1 VEAGAAAGG
10 DEASWL
16 KMGPPATETE
26 PMDERR
32 RSRLWPIWALTIVMT
47 AGAVALASVVASYAV
62 PPGTGLDVPWWLLAL
77 GFGAAEA
84 RALHLRFR
92 GETHTCS
99 VSEVVL
105 VVGLFATAPIG
116 LVAAQLIG
124 TFPILLL
131 VRRQTPMKLLFNVSQ
146 FVLSVEVA
154 ILIFHEL
161 ASSGDPLDVRNWLAV
176 LVAACIASIVQFV
189 VVSSAIT
196 IAEGR
201 LAIPELTQSF
211 VWGLLCAV
219 VNTMLGLVVVIV
231 LSDSL
236 VAGILLI
243 GPLAVVFVA
252 YRAYLSEQSKREGL
266 QFLYRASELLSG
278 ERDLE
283 TGLVAL
289 LDFARESFHVE
300 IAEIALL
307 GDPDES
313 NGYRTCC
320 GPGDRSVQLEACEL
334 DAVTELVDFVAG
346 APGVIADRPQPGA
359 RLSHRHGIEIS
370 SLMLATIADES
381 GVRGIA
387 LVARERGTGFDKFT
401 KDETSLFE
409 TFVNHLGTTLEKTR
423 LSTSLAQLRALKQEL
438 AHQAY
443 HDSLT
448 GLANRLMFREL
459 VDAALEESA
468 RNANRVAVLFID
480 LDDFKT
486 VNDTMGHA
494 AGDTLLEEVASR
506 IAASVGKL
514 GTAARLG
521 GDEFAV
527 LLPDVHNDSEVRDV
541 ADRILV
547 ALGHPVTVKGQPVVA
562 QASIGIASHVDAAD
576 AAELMQQADV
586 AMYTAKRNGKGRF
599 DEFEP
604 NMSVNVARRHQLKLG
619 LERAIADEEFT
630 LQYQPVIDAN
640 AGTISGVEALLRWKD
655 PTKGMMQPSEFV
667 GVAEETGMIV
677 PIGRIVLREAFRQ
690 AAAWTPYAPELR
702 MFVNLST
709 RQLADPDIVEDVC
722 SALEEAGLYPP
733 QVVLEVTETAMMRD
747 IDEAKATL
755 RALKRLGVS
764 IAADDFGTGFSSLSY
779 LRELPIDVLKIAKPI
794 TDTMCESPQDAAFV
808 KGIIELGHVV
818 GMKVVAEGVET
829 VQQYAHLV
837 DMGCDFVQGYYYA
850 PSMEPAEVSEIIE
863 AARALPE
870 SQVALNAAG

>member
-1 VEAGAAAGG
+1 MRP
-10 DEASWL
+10 S
-16 KMGPPATETE
+16 ATETE
-26 PMDERR
+26 VMDERR
-32 RSRLWPIWALTIVMT
+32 RSRLWPIWVLTIVMT
-47 AGAVALASVVASYAV
+47 IGAGALAVVVGSYHV
-62 PPGTGLDVPWWLLAL
+62 PPGTNLHVPWWLLAL
-77 GFGAAEA
+77 GFAAAEA
-84 RALHLRFR
+84 KALHLRFR

-99 VSEVVL
+99 VSEIVL

-116 LVAAQLIG
+116 VVAAQLIG
-124 TFPILLL
+124 TLPILLFM
-131 VRRQTPMKLLFNVSQ
+131 RRQSPMKLLFNVSQ

-161 ASSGDPLDVRNWLAV
+161 ASTAGPLDVRNWLAV
-176 LVAACIASIVQFV
+176 LAAACVASLVQFV
-189 VVSSAIT
+189 VVSTAIT

-201 LAIPELTQSF
+201 VAIHELTQSF
-211 VWGLLCAV
+211 VWGLLCAA
-219 VNTMLGLVVVIV
+219 VNTMLGLVFVIV

-236 VAGILLI
+236 VAGVLLV
-243 GPLAVVFVA
+243 GPLGVVFLA
-252 YRAYLSEQSKREGL
+252 YRAYVSEHSKREGL

-278 ERDLE
+278 ERDFE

-300 IAEIALL
+300 MAEIALL
-307 GDPDES
+307 GEQDES

-320 GPGDRSVQLEACEL
+320 GPSDRSFQLEPCEIES
-334 DAVTELVDFVAG
+334 VVELVEFVG
-346 APGVIADRPQPGA
+346 ADRGVIAYRPQPGE
-359 RLSHRHGIEIS
+359 RFSHRDGIEVS
-370 SLMLATIADES
+370 SLLVATIAGES
-381 GVRGIA
+381 GVRGVA

-401 KDETSLFE
+401 KDEISLFE
-409 TFVNHLGTTLEKTR
+409 TFVNHVGTTLEKSR
-423 LSTSLAQLRALKQEL
+423 LSTSLAQLRELKQEL

-448 GLANRLMFREL
+448 GLANRLMFRDL
-459 VDAALEESA
+459 VDTALDEAA
-468 RNANRVAVLFID
+468 RNAYRVAVLFID

-494 AGDTLLEEVASR
+494 AGDALLEEVANR
-506 IAASVGKL
+506 IAASVGEL

-527 LLPDVHNDSEVRDV
+527 LLPDVPNDSEVRAV

-547 ALGHPVTVKGQPVVA
+547 SLGDPVNVDGQSVVA
-562 QASIGIASHVDAAD
+562 QASIGIASHVGAAD
-576 AAELMQQADV
+576 AAELMQHADV

-604 NMSVNVARRHQLKLG
+604 NMSLSVARRHQLKVG

-630 LQYQPVIDAN
+630 LHYQPVIDARTS
-640 AGTISGVEALLRWKD
+640 TITGVEALLRWKD
-655 PTKGMMQPSEFV
+655 PTRGLMPPSEFV

-677 PIGRIVLREAFRQ
+677 PIGRIVLREACRQ
-690 AAAWTPYAPELR
+690 AAEWTSHAPDLR

-722 SALEEAGLYPP
+722 NALEEAGLYPP
-733 QVVLEVTETAMMRD
+733 QIVLEVTETAMMRD

-755 RALKRLGVS
+755 RALKQLGVS
-764 IAADDFGTGFSSLSY
+764 IAIDDFGTGFSSLSY
-779 LRELPIDVLKIAKPI
+779 LRELPIDVLKIAKSI
-794 TDTMCESPQDAAFV
+794 IDAMCESTQDAAFV

-818 GMKVVAEGVET
+818 GLKVVAEGVES

-863 AARALPE
+863 AARALP
-870 SQVALNAAG
+870 STQVALNAAS